1 MKAWFV
7 TGASRGLG
15 HAITRAALERGDQ
28 VAAAARDTRPLR
40 ALADRFGDT
49 LLPLPL
55 DVTDR
60 DAVRS
65 AVDRAHVAFGQLDVV
80 VNNAGHGLL
89 GAIEEATEAEAR
101 RMLDTNVLGPMWV
114 AQAALPHLRAQGR
127 GHIVQVSSVAGV
139 AAFPMIGLYCASKW
153 ALEGLSESLA
163 QEVAEFGIRV
173 TMVEPGAMRTDWPRH
188 SMARAER
195 PLDAYKAALEERLGA
210 MSDEYDRRQP
220 GDPRRAAEAL
230 LTIVDA
236 DEPPLRLLM
245 GNGAFDL
252 VISHQRAAL
261 DEWRDWERLSRSTD
275 FT

>member
-15 HAITRAALERGDQ
+15 HAITRAALERGDH
-28 VAAAARDTRPLR
+28 VAAAARDTRPLH

-55 DVTDR
+55 DVTDP
-60 DAVRS
+60 DAVGS
-65 AVDRAHVAFGQLDVV
+65 AVDRARLAFGQLDVV

-89 GAIEEATEAEAR
+89 GAIEEATEAEAH
-101 RMLDTNVLGPMWV
+101 RMLDTNVLGPVWV
-114 AQAALPHLRAQGR
+114 VQAALPHLRAQGR

-153 ALEGLSESLA
+153 ALEGLTESLA

-173 TMVEPGAMRTDWPRH
+173 TMVEPGAMRTDWPHH

-195 PLDAYKAALEERLGA
+195 PLEAYKAAFEERLGA
-210 MSDEYDRRQP
+210 MADEYDRRQP
-220 GDPRRAAEAL
+220 GDPRRAAEAV

-252 VISHQRAAL
+252 VMSHQRAAL
-261 DEWRDWERLSRSTD
+261 DEWRGWERLSRSTD